1 MTSDLGFS
9 LFPIRSEFL
18 GRGDSSF
25 YREGYKT
32 ASLGKF
38 PDMKTTKI
46 PKVLGKKRQTQGD
59 WRLGGAFGSPPGFI
73 ENLLLFDSGLSA
85 DSYYPSAFLNLT
97 LYSHGCIAPSPFP
110 T

>member
-38 PDMKTTKI
+38 PDMKTAKI
-46 PKVLGKKRQTQGD
+46 PKVLGKKRQTQGN
-59 WRLGGAFGSPPGFI
+59 WSLGWGFRVVRP
-73 ENLLLFDSGLSA
+73 DSLRTCFYLIL
-85 DSYYPSAFLNLT
+85 DFQE
-97 LYSHGCIAPSPFP
+97 IPFIHQSF
-110 T
+110 